1 MTPLVLL
8 PGMMC
13 DERLFASQINELSK
27 RREVHFAKITDHE
40 TISELASD
48 VLNNAPPVFALAGL
62 SMGGIVAME
71 IVSQAPERVERLALL
86 DTNPL
91 AELPDV
97 LKRRGP
103 QIDAIKKGHLKNIY
117 KDEWKQ
123 RKYSSYPFARRHYLP
138 NNAIVNT
145 ELFGEYGGLLG
156 TSAMMQRGCCFK
168 CAFCVYNVPGYIQP
182 KSNQMVEEEIEYLKR
197 EYKIQGLN
205 LRDEIAIP
213 LAPKV
218 AAGFLDA
225 IGRTNLKW
233 RGQTKVGASKG
244 KMVTREVLKL
254 AAESG

>member
-103 QIDAIKKGHLKNIY
+103 QIDAIKNGQLKEIIRDEMKPNYLFDGVRKTEILKLCMDMALDIGPDAFIRQSIALRDRVDQKNTLGSFKRPALVLCGRHDVLCPLERHELMHTLLENSKLEIIEDAGHLPTL
-117 KDEWKQ
+117 E
-123 RKYSSYPFARRHYLP
+123 
-138 NNAIVNT
+138 
-145 ELFGEYGGLLG
+145 
-156 TSAMMQRGCCFK
+156 
-168 CAFCVYNVPGYIQP
+168 QP
-182 KSNQMVEEEIEYLKR
+182 KITTM
-197 EYKIQGLN
+197 
-205 LRDEIAIP
+205 A
-213 LAPKV
+213 LASW
-218 AAGFLDA
+218 LED
-225 IGRTNLKW
+225 T
-233 RGQTKVGASKG
+233 
-244 KMVTREVLKL
+244 
-254 AAESG
+254 

>member
-71 IVSQAPERVERLALL
+71 IVSQAPERVDRLALL

-103 QIDAIKKGHLKNIY
+103 QIDAIKNGQLKEIIRDEMKPNYLFDGVRKTEILKLCMDMALDIGPDAFIRQSIALRDRVDQKNTLGSYKRPALVLCGRHDVLCPLERHELMHTLLDNSKLEIIEDAGHLPTL
-117 KDEWKQ
+117 E
-123 RKYSSYPFARRHYLP
+123 
-138 NNAIVNT
+138 
-145 ELFGEYGGLLG
+145 
-156 TSAMMQRGCCFK
+156 
-168 CAFCVYNVPGYIQP
+168 QP
-182 KSNQMVEEEIEYLKR
+182 KITTM
-197 EYKIQGLN
+197 
-205 LRDEIAIP
+205 A
-213 LAPKV
+213 LASW
-218 AAGFLDA
+218 LED
-225 IGRTNLKW
+225 T
-233 RGQTKVGASKG
+233 
-244 KMVTREVLKL
+244 
-254 AAESG
+254 

>member
-103 QIDAIKKGHLKNIY
+103 QIDAIKNGQLKEIIRDEMKPNYLFDGVRKTEILKLCMDMALDIGPDAFIRQSIALRDRVDQKNTLGSYKGPALVLCGRHDVLCPLERHELMHTLLENSKLEIIEDAGHLPTL
-117 KDEWKQ
+117 E
-123 RKYSSYPFARRHYLP
+123 
-138 NNAIVNT
+138 
-145 ELFGEYGGLLG
+145 
-156 TSAMMQRGCCFK
+156 
-168 CAFCVYNVPGYIQP
+168 QP
-182 KSNQMVEEEIEYLKR
+182 KITTM
-197 EYKIQGLN
+197 
-205 LRDEIAIP
+205 A
-213 LAPKV
+213 LASW
-218 AAGFLDA
+218 LED
-225 IGRTNLKW
+225 T
-233 RGQTKVGASKG
+233 
-244 KMVTREVLKL
+244 
-254 AAESG
+254 

>member
-103 QIDAIKKGHLKNIY
+103 QIDAIKNGQLKEIIRDEMKPNYLFDGVRKTEILKLCMDMALDIGPDTFIRQSIALRDRVDQKNTLGSYKRPALVLCGRHDVLCPLERHELMHTLLENSKLEIIEDAGHLPTL
-117 KDEWKQ
+117 E
-123 RKYSSYPFARRHYLP
+123 
-138 NNAIVNT
+138 
-145 ELFGEYGGLLG
+145 
-156 TSAMMQRGCCFK
+156 
-168 CAFCVYNVPGYIQP
+168 QP
-182 KSNQMVEEEIEYLKR
+182 KITTM
-197 EYKIQGLN
+197 
-205 LRDEIAIP
+205 A
-213 LAPKV
+213 LASW
-218 AAGFLDA
+218 LED
-225 IGRTNLKW
+225 T
-233 RGQTKVGASKG
+233 
-244 KMVTREVLKL
+244 
-254 AAESG
+254 